1 MPLIQ
6 SICYFTDMY
15 EILPYKSDMESRWD
29 RFVMEE
35 SVNGTFLQTRK
46 FLNYH
51 PEGRFQDAS
60 FFIEKS
66 GIVVAAVPGC
76 NVDGKF
82 VSHQGSTFGGPI
94 ISKDFFSASRL
105 LEVVNAMDQFLT
117 GQYEG
122 IKIKPTARI
131 FSTEPTDLLE
141 YALEH
146 KGYTRH
152 TELSAYTPLSVE
164 VDPLEQCKRECR
176 HNFRQAEALNLDYG
190 EISDSGLEE
199 FYKFLELS
207 KARYNTRPVHS
218 LAELR
223 DLKKRFPEEILF
235 RGVWKEGIY
244 LSGMMIFV
252 FKQARAFHFQYLA
265 PDDSK
270 RETNATTALFVN
282 AMREAAKAG
291 FQKFSWGIS
300 TEDSGNYLNENLY
313 RFKEGFGSKPCV
325 NVFYTK

>member
-1 MPLIQ
+1 
-6 SICYFTDMY
+6 MY

-51 PEGRFQDAS
+51 PEDRFQDAS

-66 GIVVAAVPGC
+66 GIVVAAIPGC

-122 IKIKPTARI
+122 TKIKPTARI

-152 TELSAYTPLSVE
+152 TELSAYTSLSAE
-164 VDPLEQCKRECR
+164 ADPLEQCKRECR
-176 HNFRQAEALNLDYG
+176 HNFRQAEALNLNYG
-190 EISDSGLEE
+190 EIPDSGLEE
-199 FYKFLELS
+199 FYKFLVLS
-207 KARYNTRPVHS
+207 KARHNTKPVHS

-223 DLKKRFPEEILF
+223 DLKRRFPEEILF
-235 RGVWKEGIY
+235 RGIWKEGVY

-282 AMREAAKAG
+282 AMREAAKAE

-325 NVFYTK
+325 NITYKK